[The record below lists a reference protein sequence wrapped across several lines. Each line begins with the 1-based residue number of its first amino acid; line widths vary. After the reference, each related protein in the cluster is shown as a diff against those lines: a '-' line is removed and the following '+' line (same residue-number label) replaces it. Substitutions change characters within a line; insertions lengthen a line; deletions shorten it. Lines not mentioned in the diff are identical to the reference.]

1 MIRETPGVWR
11 AVIIGMIVGGLSWLG
26 TERSFAQEQEVA
38 AAGRKVYEQNC
49 AACHGREGKG
59 DGGASAMFTVKPADL
74 TQISKKNNGEY
85 PFWKVY
91 RTIDGR
97 EDIKSHG
104 TRDMPIWGS
113 DFRYEVGTNVL
124 AESQVRGRI
133 LELVY
138 YLQSIQAK

>member
-1 MIRETPGVWR
+1 MRREVPGIWR
-11 AVIIGMIVGGLSWLG
+11 VVMIGMIVGGLSWLWTG
-26 TERSFAQEQEVA
+26 CSFAQEQEVT

-49 AACHGREGKG
+49 SACHGREGKG
-59 DGGASAMFTVKPADL
+59 DGGASTMFTVKPADL

-97 EDIKSHG
+97 EEVKSHG

-113 DFRYEVGTNVL
+113 DFRMEAGTNTL

>member
-1 MIRETPGVWR
+1 
-11 AVIIGMIVGGLSWLG
+11 
-26 TERSFAQEQEVA
+26 
-38 AAGRKVYEQNC
+38 
-49 AACHGREGKG
+49 
-59 DGGASAMFTVKPADL
+59 MFTVKPADL

-97 EDIKSHG
+97 EEVKSHG

-113 DFRYEVGTNVL
+113 DFRMEAGTNAL

-138 YLQSIQAK
+138 YLQSIQVK